1 MNFVDIY
8 NIVFRC
14 ILIGI
19 VIYHVFK
26 RQLKV
31 ASSVVMV
38 FVLSYLS
45 LFLDKLFQ
53 IIVDPI
59 SNFLYLIILFMA
71 LYLGSSLKFYD
82 KYKNWDRYIHSL
94 SGIAFV
100 GFGIATVYNDSGI
113 RKFSALLLGFTFSV
127 TIHVF
132 WEILEY
138 IIDCLFQGN
147 AQRWQKNHNSI
158 NHVSPKAIQPA
169 GLVDTMNDLSCCVI
183 GSGLA
188 TIIWLFIL

>member
-1 MNFVDIY
+1 MTFVNIY
-8 NIVFRC
+8 NIIFRC

-19 VIYHVFK
+19 AIYHVFK

-31 ASSVVMV
+31 ASSVAVI

-53 IIVDPI
+53 ITVDPI

-100 GFGIATVYNDSGI
+100 GFGIAIVYNDSGI
-113 RKFSALLLGFTFSV
+113 RRFSVLILGFTFSV
-127 TIHVF
+127 TIHVL
-132 WEILEY
+132 WEIIEY
-138 IIDCLFQGN
+138 ISDCLFQSN
-147 AQRWQKNHNSI
+147 AQRWQIKHNSI

-169 GLVDTMNDLSCCVI
+169 GLVDTMNDFICCVI
-183 GSGLA
+183 GSGIA
-188 TIIWLFIL
+188 TIIWMFIL

>member
-8 NIVFRC
+8 NIIFRC
-14 ILIGI
+14 VLVGI
-19 VIYHVFK
+19 VIYHFFK

-31 ASSVVMV
+31 AFSAVII

-45 LFLDKLFQ
+45 LLLNKLFQ
-53 IIVDPI
+53 ITVDSI
-59 SNFLYLIILFMA
+59 SNFLYLIIIFMA

-94 SGIAFV
+94 SGIALV
-100 GFGIATVYNDSGI
+100 GFGIALVYNDSGI
-113 RKFSALLLGFTFSV
+113 RKFSILILGFTFSV

-132 WEILEY
+132 WEIIEY
-138 IIDCLFQGN
+138 ISDCLFQGN
-147 AQRWQKNHNSI
+147 AQRWQIKHNSI

-169 GLVDTMNDLSCCVI
+169 GLVDTMNDFICCVI
-183 GSGLA
+183 GAGFA